1 VLTGTASAES
11 FARMLSMVTGT
22 RQETIKMS
30 NDCLHKAQVKS
41 EANPG
46 ALEANALVAVI
57 GAGTMGAGIA
67 TVAAMAGHTVILYD
81 SNPAASAAAVAAIKK
96 DLGASAE
103 KERISF
109 EQASLTGERLSV
121 GEKLSSLK
129 DASLIVEA
137 IVENLSVKKEL
148 LRSLESFV
156 TTDCILA
163 TNTSS
168 ISISR
173 LASGLQRSERVV
185 GMHFFNPATKMRL
198 VEVIEGLE
206 TRPEVAKIIFET
218 AKLWGKQP
226 VYAKSTPGFIV
237 NRVARPYYAEALRL
251 LGEGAADPA
260 TIDAIMHDCAG
271 FRMGP
276 FELMDL
282 IGNDVNFSVTK
293 SIFEAFY
300 FDPRFTPS
308 VLQQELVDAG
318 HFGRKTGRGFHDY
331 SAGALP
337 PAPKN
342 VSKVPALGKISL
354 QIDTSFGKALLARL
368 PGSIVVEELAVDTTE
383 PLMKVGEACI
393 YVTDGR
399 TANEHAFANGKKNV
413 ILCDSC
419 LDYSQSTRVAVTKAS
434 LCTEE
439 ALLLTIGVFQD
450 AKFAVS
456 VIEDVAGM
464 VVMRTVC
471 MIVNEAFDLV
481 NQQVCSEEALDTAMQ
496 LGMNYPLGPIG
507 WTSLFGAET
516 VYTVLKNLGR
526 HYGEDR
532 YRISPRISSK
542 HWTSCA

>member
-1 VLTGTASAES
+1 
-11 FARMLSMVTGT
+11 
-22 RQETIKMS
+22 MS
-30 NDCLHKAQVKS
+30 IDCLHKAQVKS
-41 EANPG
+41 EDNFS
-46 ALEANALVAVI
+46 ALEASALVAVI

-67 TVAAMAGHTVILYD
+67 TVAAIAGHTVILYD

-96 DLGASAE
+96 DLGVSAE

-109 EQASLTGERLSV
+109 EQASLASERLSV
-121 GEKLSSLK
+121 AEKLSSLK

-137 IVENLSVKKEL
+137 IVENLSAKKEL
-148 LRSLESFV
+148 LKSLETVVAS
-156 TTDCILA
+156 DCILA

-173 LASGLQRSERVV
+173 LASGLQYPDRVV
-185 GMHFFNPATKMRL
+185 GMHFFNPATRMRL
-198 VEVIEGLE
+198 VEVIQGLE
-206 TRPEVAKIIFET
+206 TRPEVAKIVFDT
-218 AKLWGKQP
+218 ARLWGKQP

-237 NRVARPYYAEALRL
+237 NRVARPYYAEALRIL
-251 LGEGAADPA
+251 VEGAADPA
-260 TIDAIMHDCAG
+260 TIDVIMHDSAG

-308 VLQQELVDAG
+308 VLQQEMVDAG

-331 SAGALP
+331 SFAALP
-337 PAPKN
+337 RAPKN
-342 VSKVPALGKISL
+342 VFKVPASGKISL
-354 QIDTSFGKALLARL
+354 QTDTSFGKAFLARL
-368 PGSIVVEELAVDTTE
+368 PGYIVVEELAVDSAE

-393 YVTDGR
+393 YLTDGR
-399 TANEHAFANGKKNV
+399 TANERASADREKNV
-413 ILCDSC
+413 ILFDAC
-419 LDYSQSTRVAVTKAS
+419 LDYSKSTRVAVTKAS
-434 LCTEE
+434 SCTEK
-439 ALLLTIGVFQD
+439 ALLFTIGLFQE
-450 AKFAVS
+450 ANFVVS

-464 VVMRTVC
+464 VVMRTIC

-481 NQQVCSEEALDTAMQ
+481 NQHVCSEEALDPAMQ

-507 WTSLFGAET
+507 WTSLLGMET
-516 VYTVLKNLGR
+516 VYTVLQNLGR

-542 HWTSCA
+542 HWTACT